1 MQLDPLFAG
10 SRKDRV
16 VCEKKS
22 SDHPSYSYSFA
33 RATFKGSPMNIRYL
47 KESKKQTRVKN
58 KTINSVLDC
67 ISSAHCDIH
76 KKRFECCAINALV
89 IS

>member
-22 SDHPSYSYSFA
+22 SDHPSYSFA
-33 RATFKGSPMNIRYL
+33 ARVTFKGSPMNIRHN
-47 KESKKQTRVKN
+47 SKKQKP
-58 KTINSVLDC
+58 
-67 ISSAHCDIH
+67 IS
-76 KKRFECCAINALV
+76 
-89 IS
+89 

>member
-22 SDHPSYSYSFA
+22 SDHPSYSFA

-47 KESKKQTRVKN
+47 KESKKQTR
-58 KTINSVLDC
+58 
-67 ISSAHCDIH
+67 
-76 KKRFECCAINALV
+76 KKQDYKFSFGLHQ
-89 IS
+89 